1 MKTREEAIRRANEL
15 FPGKSSRNYNRYNG
29 FLACFDWLNE
39 PEPETNEITD
49 FIAAQ
54 HTAPEFAQGVA
65 NELLFNKPEQSEQ
78 NELVK
83 CAFGNGKLQ
92 GEMDMN
98 NFWREK
104 IQNLQGW
111 VSIAEKNEYPKEDQT
126 VWMYNA
132 KDKSIWLG
140 CYVYLKNAGWFW
152 AISNGSIFTQ
162 EGKIMVEADIDD
174 FYEITHWCAV
184 PGLPLG

>member
-29 FLACFDWLNE
+29 FLACYDWLNE
-39 PEPETNEITD
+39 PEPTGQ
-49 FIAAQ
+49 F
-54 HTAPEFAQGVA
+54 PSLYVQGKDVGYKRC
-65 NELLFNKPEQSEQ
+65 EKE
-78 NELVK
+78 
-83 CAFGNGKLQ
+83 
-92 GEMDMN
+92 
-98 NFWREK
+98 WREK

-111 VSIAEKNEYPKEDQT
+111 VSIAETNRYPKEDQT

-140 CYVYLKNAGWFW
+140 CYVYLKNAGWLW

-162 EGKIMVEADIDD
+162 EGKIMGEADIDD